1 MFQIDSFTKKYG
13 QQVVNLSHS
22 IFNIYERF
30 ENIDNVQRYEDSGF
44 VALNKEGEVVGYS
57 MIGIVHND
65 SQDSKNNFSKSPE
78 FTILSLGVK
87 EEYRRKGVAKVLLSE
102 IRNYFRK
109 MYIFL
114 KEIYGVK
121 YEIYLHV
128 RRNNVPAR
136 KLYLK
141 EKFKEI
147 NLIENYYRSPE
158 DDAVHMKYN
167 FYT

>member
-1 MFQIDSFTKKYG
+1 MIRIDSFTKKYG
-13 QQVVNLSHS
+13 AQVVDLSHS

-30 ENIDNVQRYEDSGF
+30 ESKENVERYEDSGF
-44 VALNKEGEVVGYS
+44 VAVNEEGEVLGYS

-65 SQDSKNNFSKSPE
+65 SKDLSSNSPK

-87 EEYRRKGVAKVLLSE
+87 EEYRRKGVAKALLSE

-121 YEIYLHV
+121 YEVYLQV

-147 NLIENYYRSPE
+147 DLIKNYYRSPE
-158 DDAVHMKYN
+158 DDAIHMKYN

>member
-1 MFQIDSFTKKYG
+1 MFRVDSFTKKYG
-13 QQVVNLSHS
+13 QQVVDLSHS

-30 ENIDNVQRYEDSGF
+30 ETIDNVQRYEDSGF
-44 VALNKEGEVVGYS
+44 VALNKEGEVIGYS
-57 MIGIVHND
+57 MIGIVYNEVGN
-65 SQDSKNNFSKSPE
+65 SE

-87 EEYRRKGVAKVLLSE
+87 DEYRRQGVAKIIISE

-109 MYIFL
+109 MYGFL
-114 KEIYGVK
+114 KEIYKVK

-128 RRNNVPAR
+128 RRNNIPAR

-141 EKFKEI
+141 EKFKEVK
-147 NLIENYYRSPE
+147 LLKNYYRSPE
-158 DDAVHMKYN
+158 DDAIHMKYS

>member
-1 MFQIDSFTKKYG
+1 MIQIDSFTKKYG
-13 QQVVNLSHS
+13 KQVVDLSHS

-30 ENIDNVQRYEDSGF
+30 ESEENVERYEDSGF
-44 VALNKEGEVVGYS
+44 VAVNEEGEVVGYS
-57 MIGIVHND
+57 MIGIIHGELGDN
-65 SQDSKNNFSKSPE
+65 SPK

-87 EEYRRKGVAKVLLSE
+87 EDYRRKGVAKTLLSE

-109 MYIFL
+109 MYVFL
-114 KEIYGVK
+114 KELYGVK
-121 YEIYLHV
+121 YEIFLHV

-147 NLIENYYRSPE
+147 NLLEKYYRSPE
-158 DDAVHMKYN
+158 DDAIHMKYN

>member
-1 MFQIDSFTKKYG
+1 MIHIDSFTKKYG
-13 QQVVNLSHS
+13 KQVVDLSHS

-30 ENIDNVQRYEDSGF
+30 ETEENVQRYEDSGF
-44 VALNKEGEVVGYS
+44 VAINEEGEVVGYS
-57 MIGIVHND
+57 MIGIVHNESND
-65 SQDSKNNFSKSPE
+65 SSLKSPQ
-78 FTILSLGVK
+78 FTILSLCVK
-87 EEYRRKGVAKVLLSE
+87 EDYRRKGVAKALLSE

-114 KEIYGVK
+114 KELYGVK
-121 YEIYLHV
+121 YEIYLQV
-128 RRNNVPAR
+128 RRNNIPAR

-147 NLIENYYRSPE
+147 NLIEKYYRSPE
-158 DDAVHMKYN
+158 DDAIHMKYN

>member
-13 QQVVNLSHS
+13 KQVVELSHS

-30 ENIDNVQRYEDSGF
+30 ETIDNVQRYEDSGF

-65 SQDSKNNFSKSPE
+65 SSPE

-121 YEIYLHV
+121 YEVYLHV

-147 NLIENYYRSPE
+147 GLIENYYRSPD

>member
-13 QQVVNLSHS
+13 KQVVELSHS

-30 ENIDNVQRYEDSGF
+30 ETIDNVQRYEDSGF
-44 VALNKEGEVVGYS
+44 VALNKEGDVVGYS

-65 SQDSKNNFSKSPE
+65 SKDLSPE

-87 EEYRRKGVAKVLLSE
+87 EEYRRQGVAKVLLSE

-121 YEIYLHV
+121 YEVYLHV

-147 NLIENYYRSPE
+147 GLIENYYRSPD

>member
-1 MFQIDSFTKKYG
+1 MFQIDSFTKKYA
-13 QQVVNLSHS
+13 QQVVDLSHS

-30 ENIDNVQRYEDSGF
+30 ETIENAQRYEDSGF
-44 VALNKEGEVVGYS
+44 IALNKEGEVLGYS
-57 MIGIVHND
+57 MIGIIHND
-65 SQDSKNNFSKSPE
+65 SSSE

-87 EEYRRKGVAKVLLSE
+87 EEYRRKGVAKALLSE

-109 MYIFL
+109 MYVFL
-114 KEIYGVK
+114 NELYRVK

-128 RRNNVPAR
+128 RRNNIPAR
-136 KLYLK
+136 KLYIK

-147 NLIENYYRSPE
+147 NLLEKYYRSPE
-158 DDAVHMKYN
+158 DDAIHMKYT